1 MRKRP
6 EEPESLQNTPKDEE
20 GFQAHRK
27 NRCIYSI
34 KKTSTKTQSHILK
47 EKQKNKN
54 TSSTAKFHAP
64 GITGER
70 LLDNTCNIH
79 V

>member
-6 EEPESLQNTPKDEE
+6 EEPESLQIHQKMKRVSKLTEKT
-20 GFQAHRK
+20 GVFTALRK
-27 NRCIYSI
+27 PALRHSHTYS
-34 KKTSTKTQSHILK
+34 K
-47 EKQKNKN
+47 KNKN
-54 TSSTAKFHAP
+54 TSSTAKFHAL

-70 LLDNTCNIH
+70 LPDNTCNIH